1 MNNRKEFYELDL
13 NWQVLT
19 EAIQIIMKLEGV
31 DNAYEL
37 IKKQTHGSNLNR
49 SDYFLLIDGLNIS
62 EESKIKLKNLSPS
75 SYLGIAS
82 RLAKS

>member
-1 MNNRKEFYELDL
+1 
-13 NWQVLT
+13 
-19 EAIQIIMKLEGV
+19 MKR
-31 DNAYEL
+31 L